1 MRIAF
6 AEDDR
11 QLRKSV
17 SRGLVEAGYTVDQ
30 AGTGAQVLALVADHE
45 YDAIVLDILIPEP
58 NGIDVCRTIRAS
70 GNRAPILM
78 LTALDAVEQRIAG
91 LDAGADD
98 YLTKPFDYGELLAR
112 LRAITRRHGEP
123 APQRLAVGDLVI
135 DTARREVVR
144 GGRPIHL
151 TTREYAFLVYMVQH
165 RDRVVMREELLRA
178 VWDGSSS
185 TYSNVLD
192 VYAARLRRKI
202 DEDGSASL
210 LSTVRGVGFM
220 LGEPA

>member
-6 AEDDR
+6 TEDDR
-11 QLRKSV
+11 QLRKSI
-17 SRGLVEAGYTVDQ
+17 SRGLAEAGYTVDQ
-30 AGTGAQVLALVADHE
+30 AGTGAQLLALIGEHE

-58 NGIDVCRTIRAS
+58 NGIDVCRTIRAT
-70 GNRAPILM
+70 GNRVPILM

-112 LRAITRRHGEP
+112 LRAITRRHGD
-123 APQRLAVGDLVI
+123 ANATRLAVGDLVV
-135 DTARREVVR
+135 DTARRDVTRR
-144 GGRPIHL
+144 GQPIHL
-151 TTREYAFLVYMVQH
+151 TTREYAFLVYMMQH
-165 RDRVVMREELLRA
+165 RDRVVLREELLNE
-178 VWDGSSS
+178 VWDGSNN

-202 DEDGSASL
+202 DGDGAASL

-220 LGEPA
+220 LADPA